1 MILDMLIFQGLPG
14 IGQVGPR
21 GDPGL
26 AATVNTQEIVDI
38 ILSQVH
44 LDQGQKGERGERG
57 EHGADGAAGNDG
69 RDGIPGRD
77 GLPGISGERVR
88 YKRLYH
94 DSHFYW

>member
-1 MILDMLIFQGLPG
+1 M
-14 IGQVGPR
+14 
-21 GDPGL
+21 

-57 EHGADGAAGNDG
+57 EHGVDGAAGNDG